1 MAYVTPVRDGA
12 FEVRESRLTP
22 KGPRSRTLATFR
34 ELDAAT
40 IEKVIERA
48 EKAVERDDLIQAAL
62 RAGAT
67 VAPAPADQ
75 AARALL
81 RSLAREEAPTKMH
94 RRLLL
99 NALSG
104 DSNSAAEW
112 LGTSQADRGEAL
124 RQLLLL
130 SDAIPIRR
138 RPRKIGFP
146 RIDSTD
152 EHA

>member
-1 MAYVTPVRDGA
+1 MAFVTSGRDGA
-12 FEVRESRLTP
+12 FEVRESKSTP
-22 KGPRSRTLATFR
+22 TGPRSRTLATFR
-34 ELDAAT
+34 ELDEAT
-40 IEKVIERA
+40 IRKVIERA

-67 VAPAPADQ
+67 VASAPADQ

-81 RSLAREEAPTKMH
+81 RSLAREEAPSRKH

-104 DSNSAAEW
+104 DSNSAAQW

-138 RPRKIGFP
+138 RPPKIRFP

-152 EHA
+152 EHS

>member
-1 MAYVTPVRDGA
+1 M
-12 FEVRESRLTP
+12 
-22 KGPRSRTLATFR
+22 GPRSRTLATFR

-81 RSLAREEAPTKMH
+81 RSLAREEAPNKMH